1 MCRLLFI
8 LISTIGMHAYAVD
21 YTPFAMAQASAPA
34 TTMQSVNNASY
45 MSAGSNYSSAV
56 YEVGSDSPSSAPG
69 RGVRKAPPG
78 TGGESGYD
86 PSNPQFAHI
95 GDAVL
100 PLALLALAY
109 CLFLFGRQ
117 LKKRREE
124 NKQDAKSPIILTDKA
139 ISA

>member
-1 MCRLLFI
+1 MQRYLFI
-8 LISTIGMHAYAVD
+8 LISAIGIQVYAAE
-21 YTPFAMAQASAPA
+21 YTPFASSQASAPA
-34 TTMQSVNNASY
+34 ITMQSVNNASY
-45 MSAGSNYSSAV
+45 FSAGSTYSSSV

-124 NKQDAKSPIILTDKA
+124 NKQDAKSPIILTEKA